1 VAVDSNRNRILKLLA
16 KDPKYRRKFGTV
28 GPTASIKKQ
37 LGSTKYLDTQRMEA
51 ILLKKRK
58 KLLKNEKNKPNQI
71 LDKVF
76 DFADQYQQDPMALSA
91 SLLVVA
97 KTIYLDILGP
107 EQTSEMF
114 YAFAQDL
121 ENHKYEKATIH

>member
-1 VAVDSNRNRILKLLA
+1 
-16 KDPKYRRKFGTV
+16 
-28 GPTASIKKQ
+28 
-37 LGSTKYLDTQRMEA
+37 M
-51 ILLKKRK
+51 LKKEK
-58 KLLKNEKNKPNQI
+58 KLLKNETKNKSKQI

-76 DFADQYQQDPMALSA
+76 DFADQHTQDPMALSA

-121 ENHKYEKATIH
+121 ENHEYKKETIH

>member
-1 VAVDSNRNRILKLLA
+1 
-16 KDPKYRRKFGTV
+16 
-28 GPTASIKKQ
+28 
-37 LGSTKYLDTQRMEA
+37 MEA

-58 KLLKNEKNKPNQI
+58 KLLKKEKNKESKKI

-76 DFADQYQQDPMALSA
+76 DFADQNTQDPMALSA

-97 KTIYLDILGP
+97 KSIYLDILGP

-121 ENHKYEKATIH
+121 ENHEYKKETVH

>member
-1 VAVDSNRNRILKLLA
+1 MAELGYLL
-16 KDPKYRRKFGTV
+16 
-28 GPTASIKKQ
+28 
-37 LGSTKYLDTQRMEA
+37 TQKMEA

>member
-1 VAVDSNRNRILKLLA
+1 
-16 KDPKYRRKFGTV
+16 
-28 GPTASIKKQ
+28 
-37 LGSTKYLDTQRMEA
+37 MEA
-51 ILLKKRK
+51 TLLKKEK
-58 KLLKNEKNKPNQI
+58 KLLKNETKNKSKQI

-76 DFADQYQQDPMALSA
+76 DFADQNTQDPMALSA

-121 ENHKYEKATIH
+121 ENHEYEKATIH

>member
-1 VAVDSNRNRILKLLA
+1 
-16 KDPKYRRKFGTV
+16 
-28 GPTASIKKQ
+28 
-37 LGSTKYLDTQRMEA
+37 MEA
-51 ILLKKRK
+51 ILLKKGK
-58 KLLKNEKNKPNQI
+58 KLLKNGKNKESKKI

-76 DFADQYQQDPMALSA
+76 DFADQNTQDPMALSA

-97 KTIYLDILGP
+97 KSIYLDILGP

-121 ENHKYEKATIH
+121 ENHEYKKETIH

>member
-1 VAVDSNRNRILKLLA
+1 MGV
-16 KDPKYRRKFGTV
+16 
-28 GPTASIKKQ
+28 
-37 LGSTKYLDTQRMEA
+37 
-51 ILLKKRK
+51 ILLKKEK
-58 KLLKNEKNKPNQI
+58 KLLKNEKNNKPKQI
-71 LDKVF
+71 LDEVF
-76 DFADQYQQDPMALSA
+76 AFADQHPQDPMALSA

-121 ENHKYEKATIH
+121 EHHDYKKATIH

>member
-1 VAVDSNRNRILKLLA
+1 
-16 KDPKYRRKFGTV
+16 
-28 GPTASIKKQ
+28 
-37 LGSTKYLDTQRMEA
+37 MEA
-51 ILLKKRK
+51 ILLRKRK
-58 KLLKNEKNKPNQI
+58 KLLKNQTKNKSKQI

-76 DFADQYQQDPMALSA
+76 DFADQNTQDPMALSA

-121 ENHKYEKATIH
+121 ENHEYIKETVH

>member
-1 VAVDSNRNRILKLLA
+1 LAELEYLL
-16 KDPKYRRKFGTV
+16 
-28 GPTASIKKQ
+28 
-37 LGSTKYLDTQRMEA
+37 TQRMEA
-51 ILLKKRK
+51 TLLKKRK
-58 KLLKNEKNKPNQI
+58 KLLRNEKSKPNQI

-76 DFADQYQQDPMALSA
+76 DFADQHTQDPMALSA

-97 KTIYLDILGP
+97 KTIYLDVLGP

-121 ENHKYEKATIH
+121 ENHEYIKETVH

>member
-1 VAVDSNRNRILKLLA
+1 
-16 KDPKYRRKFGTV
+16 
-28 GPTASIKKQ
+28 
-37 LGSTKYLDTQRMEA
+37 MEA
-51 ILLKKRK
+51 TLLKKGK
-58 KLLKNEKNKPNQI
+58 KLLKNGKNKESKKI

-76 DFADQYQQDPMALSA
+76 DFADQNTQDPMALSA

-97 KTIYLDILGP
+97 KSIYLDILGP

-121 ENHKYEKATIH
+121 ENHEYKKETVH

>member
-1 VAVDSNRNRILKLLA
+1 
-16 KDPKYRRKFGTV
+16 
-28 GPTASIKKQ
+28 
-37 LGSTKYLDTQRMEA
+37 MEA

-58 KLLKNEKNKPNQI
+58 KLLKNETKNKPKKI
-71 LDKVF
+71 LDEVF
-76 DFADQYQQDPMALSA
+76 NFADQYQQDPMALSA

-121 ENHKYEKATIH
+121 ENHEYEKATIH

>member
-1 VAVDSNRNRILKLLA
+1 LL
-16 KDPKYRRKFGTV
+16 R
-28 GPTASIKKQ
+28 
-37 LGSTKYLDTQRMEA
+37 
-51 ILLKKRK
+51 
-58 KLLKNEKNKPNQI
+58 NEKSKPNQI

-76 DFADQYQQDPMALSA
+76 DFADQNTQDPMALSA

-97 KTIYLDILGP
+97 KSIYLDILGP

-121 ENHKYEKATIH
+121 ENHEYKKETVH

>member
-1 VAVDSNRNRILKLLA
+1 
-16 KDPKYRRKFGTV
+16 
-28 GPTASIKKQ
+28 
-37 LGSTKYLDTQRMEA
+37 MEA

-58 KLLKNEKNKPNQI
+58 KLLKNAKNKPNQI

-76 DFADQYQQDPMALSA
+76 DFADQNTQDPMALSA
-91 SLLVVA
+91 SLLVVT
-97 KTIYLDILGP
+97 KSIYLDILGP

-121 ENHKYEKATIH
+121 ENHEYKKETVH

>member
-1 VAVDSNRNRILKLLA
+1 
-16 KDPKYRRKFGTV
+16 
-28 GPTASIKKQ
+28 
-37 LGSTKYLDTQRMEA
+37 MED
-51 ILLKKRK
+51 ILLKKGK
-58 KLLKNEKNKPNQI
+58 KLLKNEKKNKPKQI
-71 LDKVF
+71 LDEVF
-76 DFADQYQQDPMALSA
+76 AFADHHQQDPMALSA

-121 ENHKYEKATIH
+121 ENHQYEKATVH